1 MTRCAWCRTPEETQ
15 THDCAFESVMC
26 DCRFTDRYGDWADNL
41 SSDWEALTKFIVR
54 GKDSLSPEEYK
65 RITDKGYIYGDIV
78 QPVIFKAKL
87 APDDETLSYSAVRL
101 LENKIPMSEEIIEFS
116 KKLSEEAFEI
126 VKNDYPEHIRPVVK
140 GTTCTGIISQ
150 GGVLPRCIE
159 RLLEKGLLKPLT
171 DMQRKTALAFLQ
183 IK

>member
-41 SSDWEALTKFIVR
+41 SSDWEALTKIIVK

-65 RITDKGYIYGDIV
+65 RITDKGYICGDIV
-78 QPVIFKAKL
+78 QPVIFKTKL
-87 APDDETLSYSAVRL
+87 STDETLSYSAVRL
-101 LENKIPMSEEIIEFS
+101 LEKKIPLSEEITEFS

-126 VKNDYPEHIRPVVK
+126 LKDDYPEHMRPVVK
-140 GTTCTGIISQ
+140 GTICTGVLNRA
-150 GGVLPRCIE
+150 GVLPRCIE

-171 DMQRKTALAFLQ
+171 DVQRKAALAILQ